1 MGKKIKKAVSGAFKG
16 IGSLA
21 GAATGG
27 LLGSEQKS
35 GSKQKSDNSALEA
48 ALEQQRLAARN
59 AQVDLSVEN
68 IPTIDTGG
76 TAESQAEAGNKA
88 RRRRTGGLSS
98 SLGIN
103 VG

>member
-1 MGKKIKKAVSGAFKG
+1 MAKKVKKVASSALKGVGSVVGAV
-16 IGSLA
+16 
-21 GAATGG
+21 TGG
-27 LLGSEQKS
+27 LLGSVKPA
-35 GSKQKSDNSALEA
+35 GNDALEA
-48 ALEQQRLAARN
+48 ALEQQRLAAEN

-76 TAESQAEAGNKA
+76 TASAQAEASNKA
-88 RRRRTGGLSS
+88 RRRRTEGLSS

>member
-1 MGKKIKKAVSGAFKG
+1 MGKKVKKVVSGAFKG
-16 IGSLA
+16 IGSLT
-21 GAATGG
+21 GAVMGG
-27 LLGSEQKS
+27 QPRQPRQQQQSS
-35 GSKQKSDNSALEA
+35 NSALEA
-48 ALEQQRLAARN
+48 ALGQQRQAAEN

-76 TAESQAEAGNKA
+76 TAEAQAEAGTKA

>member
-1 MGKKIKKAVSGAFKG
+1 MGKKVKKVVSGVFKG
-16 IGSLA
+16 IGSLVGGPSGKPA
-21 GAATGG
+21 GN
-27 LLGSEQKS
+27 
-35 GSKQKSDNSALEA
+35 DALEA
-48 ALEQQRLAARN
+48 ALEQQRLAAQN

-68 IPTIDTGG
+68 VPTIDTGG
-76 TAESQAEAGNKA
+76 TAEAQAEAGTKA

>member
-1 MGKKIKKAVSGAFKG
+1 MGKKIKKSLGSVFKPVGA
-16 IGSLA
+16 LA
-21 GAATGG
+21 GIATGG
-27 LLGSEQKS
+27 LLGSE
-35 GSKQKSDNSALEA
+35 QKSDNSALEA
-48 ALEQQRLAARN
+48 ALEQQRQAAEN

-68 IPTIDTGG
+68 IPTIETGG
-76 TAESQAEAGNKA
+76 TAEFQAEAGNKA

>member
-1 MGKKIKKAVSGAFKG
+1 MGKKVKKAVSGVFKG
-16 IGSLA
+16 IGSLT
-21 GAATGG
+21 GAVTGG
-27 LLGSEQKS
+27 LLGSEKPS
-35 GSKQKSDNSALEA
+35 GNGALEA
-48 ALEQQRLAARN
+48 ALEQQRQAAEN

-76 TAESQAEAGNKA
+76 TAEAQAEAGTKA
-88 RRRRTGGLSS
+88 RRRRTRGLAS

>member
-1 MGKKIKKAVSGAFKG
+1 MGKKVKKVVSGVFKG

-27 LLGSEQKS
+27 LLGSGKPA
-35 GSKQKSDNSALEA
+35 GNDALEA
-48 ALEQQRLAARN
+48 ALEQQRLAAQN

-68 IPTIDTGG
+68 VPTIDTGG
-76 TAESQAEAGNKA
+76 TAEAQAEAGTKA

>member
-1 MGKKIKKAVSGAFKG
+1 MAKKVKKVVGSVLKGVS
-16 IGSLA
+16 
-21 GAATGG
+21 G
-27 LLGSEQKS
+27 LLGG
-35 GSKQKSDNSALEA
+35 GSLGGGSLGGVKDSSNSALEA
-48 ALEQQRLAARN
+48 ALEQQRQAAEN

>member
-1 MGKKIKKAVSGAFKG
+1 MGKKIKKAVSGVFKG
-16 IGSLA
+16 IGSLT
-21 GAATGG
+21 GAVTGG
-27 LLGSEQKS
+27 LLGSE
-35 GSKQKSDNSALEA
+35 QKSDNSALEA
-48 ALEQQRLAARN
+48 ALEQQRQAAEN

-68 IPTIDTGG
+68 VPTIETGG
-76 TAESQAEAGNKA
+76 TAESQAESGNKA

>member
-1 MGKKIKKAVSGAFKG
+1 MGKKVKKVVSGAFKG
-16 IGSLA
+16 IGSLT
-21 GAATGG
+21 GAVTGG
-27 LLGSEQKS
+27 QPRQQQQSS
-35 GSKQKSDNSALEA
+35 NSALEA
-48 ALEQQRLAARN
+48 ALGQQRQAAEN

-76 TAESQAEAGNKA
+76 TAEAQAEAGTKA

>member
-1 MGKKIKKAVSGAFKG
+1 MAKKVKKVVGSVLKGVS
-16 IGSLA
+16 
-21 GAATGG
+21 G
-27 LLGSEQKS
+27 LLGG
-35 GSKQKSDNSALEA
+35 GSLGGGSLGGVKDSSNSALEA
-48 ALEQQRLAARN
+48 ALEQQRQAAEN

-76 TAESQAEAGNKA
+76 TAEAQAEAGNKA
-88 RRRRTGGLSS
+88 RRRRRTGGLSS